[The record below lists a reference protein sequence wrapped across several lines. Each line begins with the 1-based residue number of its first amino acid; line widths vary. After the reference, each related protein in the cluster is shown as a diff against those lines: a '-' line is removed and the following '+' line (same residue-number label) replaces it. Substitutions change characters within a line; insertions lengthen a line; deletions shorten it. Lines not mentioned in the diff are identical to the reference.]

1 MGERGRDALPTLD
14 SHCCTPAGLYG
25 AFLGQ
30 VFPHIL
36 CFSSSQS
43 VCGGI
48 LCHVRLLATP
58 RIIACQA
65 PLSIRFFRQEYW
77 SGLLFPTPGD
87 LPDSGI
93 ELKSLVAPAL
103 AGRFFTSAPSGN
115 PTPLR
120 STWIIVFYANF
131 LSCFAVAKKTP
142 PTKWKRLATWWPW
155 ALSPRPLR
163 VWGLKV
169 NPVTPPCALAIS
181 QPGNRARADQVP
193 CDPFCSLIQLLNM
206 LSEIL
211 WEAQIFLEQETPRF
225 PCMTLQ

>member
-1 MGERGRDALPTLD
+1 MSLLQLKLLDWFVETLRDLWAKSCHLQMRRPWGRGAEMHCQLLILTVVPQQDSMGPSSDRSSPISSALVPLR
-14 SHCCTPAGLYG
+14 
-25 AFLGQ
+25 
-30 VFPHIL
+30 
-36 CFSSSQS
+36 

-77 SGLLFPTPGD
+77 SGLLFPIPGD

-131 LSCFAVAKKTP
+131 LSCFVVAKKH
-142 PTKWKRLATWWPW
+142 
-155 ALSPRPLR
+155 PLPNER
-163 VWGLKV
+163 G
-169 NPVTPPCALAIS
+169 
-181 QPGNRARADQVP
+181 
-193 CDPFCSLIQLLNM
+193 
-206 LSEIL
+206 
-211 WEAQIFLEQETPRF
+211 
-225 PCMTLQ
+225 

>member
-36 CFSSSQS
+36 CFSSSEC
-43 VCGGI
+43 VCVCTHTHECAGV
-48 LCHVRLLATP
+48 LSHVRLLATP
-58 RIIACQA
+58 WIIVCQT

-77 SGLLFPTPGD
+77 SGLLFPIPGD

-131 LSCFAVAKKTP
+131 LSCFAVVKKH
-142 PTKWKRLATWWPW
+142 
-155 ALSPRPLR
+155 PLPNER
-163 VWGLKV
+163 G
-169 NPVTPPCALAIS
+169 
-181 QPGNRARADQVP
+181 
-193 CDPFCSLIQLLNM
+193 
-206 LSEIL
+206 
-211 WEAQIFLEQETPRF
+211 
-225 PCMTLQ
+225 